1 VSVLPEKEEMDM
13 RQKRGM
19 IETKSLLC
27 GLKKEGMPYHV
38 DNMFYETF
46 GMSYDEVLESL
57 CADSIDIMTSFS

>member
-1 VSVLPEKEEMDM
+1 M
-13 RQKRGM
+13 RQKRGV
-19 IETKSLLC
+19 IEAKSLLC